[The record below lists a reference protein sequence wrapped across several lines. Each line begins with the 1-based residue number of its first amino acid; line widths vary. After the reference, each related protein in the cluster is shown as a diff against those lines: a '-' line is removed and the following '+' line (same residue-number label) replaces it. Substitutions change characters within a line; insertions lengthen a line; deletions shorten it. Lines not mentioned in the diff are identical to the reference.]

1 MMPTATFLPAAVRHE
16 TTTINDILAQIERAV
31 AALRSVAEQVV
42 VTAMPRNAIPLMFER
57 IDFNA
62 RRAEEAM
69 RVLRDL
75 SLARTSPATEL
86 SQSLTVVVLVADM
99 VVTGHLPP
107 LALGDEEVFR
117 RNIIRAQQCLIE
129 LRDLV

>member
-16 TTTINDILAQIERAV
+16 TTTISDILAQIERAV

-42 VTAMPRNAIPLMFER
+42 VTALPRNAIPLMFER

-75 SLARTSPATEL
+75 NLARTSPATEL

-117 RNIIRAQQCLIE
+117 RNIIRAQQCLSE